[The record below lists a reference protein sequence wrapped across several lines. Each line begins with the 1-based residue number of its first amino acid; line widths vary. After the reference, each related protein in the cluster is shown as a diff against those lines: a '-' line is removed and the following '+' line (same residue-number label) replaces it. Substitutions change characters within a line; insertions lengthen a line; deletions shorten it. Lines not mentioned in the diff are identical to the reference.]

1 MNFNDY
7 GDKEIYRWTN
17 QLKQYTHART
27 LTLIHIDSQAH
38 TPIHTDAHAQ
48 ETRVALPSFRSLRVP
63 KSPWADWRLGGSP
76 TPTNQPPLTNLN
88 PLSHAWQCIRVCFIE
103 HFIALTYGT
112 IKIDLS
118 HSKHKSVAKPKARQS
133 YNVALYLLVYRPLSL
148 SLSLSF
154 SIILYL

>member
-27 LTLIHIDSQAH
+27 LTLIHIDTLTHPSTLMPTHKRLVLLCHPSGRFVCLRVLEQIDGLVARQH
-38 TPIHTDAHAQ
+38 QPTIVPWLTPIP
-48 ETRVALPSFRSLRVP
+48 PSP
-63 KSPWADWRLGGSP
+63 
-76 TPTNQPPLTNLN
+76 
-88 PLSHAWQCIRVCFIE
+88 AWQCIRVCFIE

-133 YNVALYLLVYRPLSL
+133 YNVALYLLAL

>member
-17 QLKQYTHART
+17 QLKQYTHTDTHTHRHTGTPT
-27 LTLIHIDSQAH
+27 LMATHKRLVLRWH
-38 TPIHTDAHAQ
+38 
-48 ETRVALPSFRSLRVP
+48 PSGRFVCLRVLEQIDGLVARQAP
-63 KSPWADWRLGGSP
+63 PPRSSP
-76 TPTNQPPLTNLN
+76 
-88 PLSHAWQCIRVCFIE
+88 AWQCIRVCFIE

-133 YNVALYLLVYRPLSL
+133 YNVALSICYCIALSL
-148 SLSLSF
+148 SPSLSPLF
-154 SIILYL
+154 CILSCICSWRSAGH